1 MWTSVSYSLC
11 SRDGERARDAGSP
24 EILPCRPGT
33 SHEGTA
39 ASSTEA
45 QSQFLR
51 MMGLID
57 AAEDIDTHPTITEDE
72 AKVLSSALSHS
83 FYEEAREADKFFTP
97 GEYRK
102 CFSGISNVCHKYALR
117 SKGAVDNDEGI
128 SSAEAGSLL
137 NEYMECSQVCCCPGH
152 VEFRSTDDLFYSDC
166 LGRLICL
173 PPVLTD
179 HYGGELVEALFPF
192 LFQKAKQGMNVR
204 KCGLGSPYTV
214 NFVLQMPSGSVCQFT
229 GRPDF
234 SVNSSHAGAV
244 VRFTLRGVGEIQ
256 SPPWRR
262 KESKSAALS
271 QAGIYTLGQFANG
284 AHSGP
289 LPAIVIHKD
298 KTAQVA
304 IGRLNCDEKKVEHS
318 LGTVTFRLIG
328 QVDSLDL
335 KDPRDLRVFSGFLK
349 GVMDIKN

>member
-1 MWTSVSYSLC
+1 MSYSLS
-11 SRDGERARDAGSP
+11 SRDKERALDTGSP

-33 SHEGTA
+33 SREGTT

-45 QSQFLR
+45 QSQFLQ

-83 FYEEAREADKFFTP
+83 FYKEAREVDKFFTP
-97 GEYRK
+97 AEYRK
-102 CFSGISNVCHKYALR
+102 CFSGISSVCHKYALQI
-117 SKGAVDNDEGI
+117 KGAVDNNESI
-128 SSAEAGSLL
+128 STAEAGSLL
-137 NEYMECSQVCCCPGH
+137 DEYMERSQVCCCPGH
-152 VEFRSTDDLFYSDC
+152 LVFRSADDLFYSDC
-166 LGRLICL
+166 LGRLISL

-179 HYGGELVEALFPF
+179 HYGGKLVEALFPF
-192 LFQKAKQGMNVR
+192 LFQKAQQRMNVR

-214 NFVLQMPSGSVCQFT
+214 NFVLQMPSGSVYQFT

-234 SVNSSHAGAV
+234 SINSAHSGAM
-244 VRFTLRGVGEIQ
+244 VRFTLRSVGEIQ

-262 KESKSAALS
+262 SESKSAALS
-271 QAGIYTLGQFANG
+271 QAGMYTVGQFANA
-284 AHSGP
+284 AHTSGP

-304 IGRLNCDEKKVEHS
+304 IGRPNSDEKKVEHS

-328 QVDSLDL
+328 QMDSLDL
-335 KDPRDLRVFSGFLK
+335 KDPSDLRMFSGLLK
-349 GVMDIKN
+349 GVMNIKN